1 MHAEDF
7 IKQESSGVEESAVL
21 AVECKVEI
29 KEDIDTED
37 PLSGQGN
44 RNLEVNIFFVITQL
58 QGVFYRTEFSM
69 FRIFPA
75 SRTWKER
82 GFWECIL
89 AVGEDI
95 RTKIHELKWKTNV
108 VFK

>member
-37 PLSGQGN
+37 PLSGQG
-44 RNLEVNIFFVITQL
+44 
-58 QGVFYRTEFSM
+58 
-69 FRIFPA
+69 
-75 SRTWKER
+75 K
-82 GFWECIL
+82 
-89 AVGEDI
+89 
-95 RTKIHELKWKTNV
+95 
-108 VFK
+108 